1 MKIDYTLD
9 TLYNGLKRPIR
20 SGCMSDEQLL
30 TVEQVA
36 KQMQVHVETV
46 RVWIRRGELI
56 AINIGNE
63 YRITRS
69 DLDDFLERRKT
80 DKRKKE

>member
-1 MKIDYTLD
+1 
-9 TLYNGLKRPIR
+9 
-20 SGCMSDEQLL
+20 MSDDEQLL

-36 KQMQVHVETV
+36 RQVQVHVETV

-63 YRITRS
+63 YRIARA
-69 DLDDFLERRKT
+69 DLYVFLERRKT
-80 DKRKKE
+80 DKRKKD

>member
-1 MKIDYTLD
+1 
-9 TLYNGLKRPIR
+9 
-20 SGCMSDEQLL
+20 MSDEQLL

-69 DLDDFLERRKT
+69 DLNDFLERRKT
-80 DKRKKE
+80 DKGRKDS

>member
-1 MKIDYTLD
+1 
-9 TLYNGLKRPIR
+9 
-20 SGCMSDEQLL
+20 MSDEQLL

-63 YRITRS
+63 YRIS
-69 DLDDFLERRKT
+69 PDDLRDFLQRRKT
-80 DKRKKE
+80 GKKKRKENGGQ

>member
-1 MKIDYTLD
+1 M
-9 TLYNGLKRPIR
+9 N
-20 SGCMSDEQLL
+20 DEQLL

-46 RVWIRRGELI
+46 RVWIRRGELV

-63 YRITRS
+63 YRITHA
-69 DLDDFLERRKT
+69 DLNDFLQRRKT
-80 DKRKKE
+80 DRRKDKHAD

>member
-1 MKIDYTLD
+1 
-9 TLYNGLKRPIR
+9 
-20 SGCMSDEQLL
+20 MSNNQLL

-36 KQMQVHVETV
+36 KEVQVHVETV

-63 YRITRS
+63 YRITRD
-69 DLDDFLERRKT
+69 DLNDFLERRKT
-80 DKRKKE
+80 DKRKD

>member
-1 MKIDYTLD
+1 
-9 TLYNGLKRPIR
+9 
-20 SGCMSDEQLL
+20 MSDEQLL

-63 YRITRS
+63 YRIARS
-69 DLDDFLERRKT
+69 DLYDFLERRKT
-80 DKRKKE
+80 DKRKKDN

>member
-1 MKIDYTLD
+1 
-9 TLYNGLKRPIR
+9 
-20 SGCMSDEQLL
+20 MSDEQLL

-36 KQMQVHVETV
+36 KQVQVHVETV

-63 YRITRS
+63 YRISRD
-69 DLDDFLERRKT
+69 DLHDFLQRRKT

>member
-1 MKIDYTLD
+1 
-9 TLYNGLKRPIR
+9 
-20 SGCMSDEQLL
+20 MSDDEQLL

-46 RVWIRRGELI
+46 RVWIRRGELV

-63 YRITRS
+63 YRIARD
-69 DLDDFLERRKT
+69 DLKAFIDKRKT

>member
-1 MKIDYTLD
+1 
-9 TLYNGLKRPIR
+9 
-20 SGCMSDEQLL
+20 MSDEQLL

-36 KQMQVHVETV
+36 RQMQVHVETV

-63 YRITRS
+63 YRISRD
-69 DLDDFLERRKT
+69 DLNDFIQHRKT
-80 DKRKKE
+80 GKKDK

>member
-1 MKIDYTLD
+1 
-9 TLYNGLKRPIR
+9 
-20 SGCMSDEQLL
+20 MSDEQLL

-46 RVWIRRGELI
+46 RVWIRRGELV

-63 YRITRS
+63 YRITRA
-69 DLDDFLERRKT
+69 DLNDFLERRKPINARI
-80 DKRKKE
+80 KNQRLFFLLRLFSCSRGQ